1 MIVPTKYYKT
11 PTDKF
16 REWKVN
22 LVIWANHNLRACVKA
37 MQETSKTI
45 FEKESLVDIEG
56 KVVSV
61 KEVFRIQG
69 EEELK
74 NADKKYL

>member
-1 MIVPTKYYKT
+1 
-11 PTDKF
+11 
-16 REWKVN
+16 
-22 LVIWANHNLRACVKA
+22 

-74 NADKKYL
+74 HADKKYL